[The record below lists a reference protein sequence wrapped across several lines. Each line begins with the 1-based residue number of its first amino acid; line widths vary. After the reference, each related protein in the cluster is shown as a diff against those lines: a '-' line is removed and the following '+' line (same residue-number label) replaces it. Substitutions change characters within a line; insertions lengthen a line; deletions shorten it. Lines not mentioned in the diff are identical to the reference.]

1 MVSTQNSILP
11 LIAEW
16 EAFQNEHPSSNLSEF
31 AHWLLQRSDTESVVV
46 VPNIAEVAPVPQ
58 WKSEMPQIPDTSGIA
73 AYMIVRLYK
82 AFRFYVKPILHQHN
96 LAGVDDFFF
105 LATLLWKSHIN
116 KKMLCHLNMTDI
128 PTGIDI
134 IKRLV
139 AQGLVAEVDN
149 DLDKRQ
155 KLLHITQQGAQVAY
169 EVFGATQHLP
179 KILGDLSAEQ
189 GMDVLRQLDH
199 LNHLHTQIYQQQSK

>member
-1 MVSTQNSILP
+1 MVTTQNSILP
-11 LIAEW
+11 LIEEW
-16 EAFQNEHPSSNLSEF
+16 EAFQNEHPTNNLTDF
-31 AHWLLQRSDTESVVV
+31 AQWLLQRSGAEPVVV
-46 VPNIAEVAPVPQ
+46 VPSVDEVASMPE

-155 KLLHITQQGAQVAY
+155 KLLHITPQGAQVAY

-179 KILGDLSAEQ
+179 KILGDLDAQQ

>member
-1 MVSTQNSILP
+1 MATHNSILP
-11 LIAEW
+11 LIEEW
-16 EAFQNEHPSSNLSEF
+16 ESFQNEHPSNNLSEF
-31 AHWLLQRSDTESVVV
+31 AQWLLLRSESKQVDK
-46 VPNIAEVAPVPQ
+46 VAQVDELLAMPQ
-58 WKSEMPQIPDTSGIA
+58 WESELPQIPDTSGIA

-82 AFRFYVKPILHQHN
+82 AFRFYVKPILHQYS

-155 KLLHITQQGAQVAY
+155 KLLHITPQGAQVAY
-169 EVFGATQHLP
+169 EVFGATQQLP
-179 KILGDLSAEQ
+179 KILGDLNAQQ
-189 GMDVLRQLDH
+189 GIEVLRQLDH